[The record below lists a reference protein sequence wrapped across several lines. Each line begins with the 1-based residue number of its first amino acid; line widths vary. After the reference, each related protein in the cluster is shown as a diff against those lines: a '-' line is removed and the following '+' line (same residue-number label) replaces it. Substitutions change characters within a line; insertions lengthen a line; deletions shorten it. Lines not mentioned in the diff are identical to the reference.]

1 MKSRDEWIE
10 KTIDSLFELLPDE
23 SVMGEPFW
31 TIMEKASSYE
41 QGVNGNYIRMEG
53 NVIPLFFSKKMAIEA
68 SKRLRK
74 EGVVRG
80 VSQTHLKHLIALSE
94 EKTGDMKLCLIL
106 LEETKAMVVEPKF
119 LTDYFLLDQHES
131 FQNSA
136 YPFKR
141 RALKQ
146 TLKEEYWA
154 LNQKFI

>member
-1 MKSRDEWIE
+1 MKNRDEWIE
-10 KTIDSLFELLPDE
+10 KTIESLFELLPDE

-31 TIMEKASSYE
+31 TIMEKDSGYE

-53 NVIPLFFSKKMAIEA
+53 NVIPLFLSKKMAIEA

-80 VSQTHLKHLIALSE
+80 VSQSHLKHLIALSE
-94 EKTGDMKLCLIL
+94 ENVGDMKLCLIL
-106 LEETKAMVVEPKF
+106 LEETKAMVVEPEL

-136 YPFKR
+136 YQIKGRTSKR
-141 RALKQ
+141 

>member
-10 KTIDSLFELLPDE
+10 KTIPDE

-31 TIMEKASSYE
+31 TIMEKSSSYE
-41 QGVNGNYIRMEG
+41 QGVNGNYLRMEG
-53 NVIPLFFSKKMAIEA
+53 HVIPLFFSKKMAIEA

-80 VSQTHLKHLIALSE
+80 VSQSHLKYLIALSE
-94 EKTGDMKLCLIL
+94 ERIGDIKLCLIL

-119 LTDYFLLDQHES
+119 LTDYFLLEQHES

-136 YPFKR
+136 YQFKR
-141 RALKQ
+141 RASKQ
-146 TLKEEYWA
+146 TLKEEYWS
-154 LNQKFI
+154 LNRKFI